1 MEKFSYVD
9 YSEFYRR
16 NNSSQCLS
24 IYTDKKSLLVYTG
37 GIKVENEWLKKKEI
51 QWSVIFTDKNTD
63 RINLVIFIHEFIN
76 NI

>member
-37 GIKVENEWLKKKEI
+37 GIKVENEWLKKKRYNEVSFLQTKI
-51 QWSVIFTDKNTD
+51 PI
-63 RINLVIFIHEFIN
+63 E
-76 NI
+76 